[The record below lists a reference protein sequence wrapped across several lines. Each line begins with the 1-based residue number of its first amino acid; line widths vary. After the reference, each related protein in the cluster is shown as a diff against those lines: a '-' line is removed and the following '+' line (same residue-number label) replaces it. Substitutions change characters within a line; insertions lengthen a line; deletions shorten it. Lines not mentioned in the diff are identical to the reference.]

1 MEIAKKKS
9 EIARL
14 DNEEGEENKEE
25 DAALE
30 AEIAAAEAAEN
41 QRMQDSMK
49 EARAKA
55 AALAEER
62 RATIKA

>member
-1 MEIAKKKS
+1 M
-9 EIARL
+9 